1 MTTIKIGANELNAGY
16 TLPSPPTVYLRLFAR
31 LALQRLYG
39 AVPMHED
46 SALIRQWR
54 LLKLLSSR
62 HYGATVK
69 ELSEEMKVNEKT
81 IRRDLQTFEQVGFP
95 LEETV
100 GERGRKS
107 WKVRVTKDQPE
118 LNFALDEALALYMGR
133 RFLEPL
139 AGTFFW
145 DAAQSAFKK
154 IRACLGKAALEYLEK
169 IAGRLHHRVVGAGD
183 YSKKADLIDALMQAI
198 EDHKQTFITY
208 RSQQATEPV
217 SYPVY
222 PYGLTYFR
230 GSLYLI
236 AHAPDHNEVRHYK
249 VDRIEDAEQTALPFN
264 RPGDFDLE
272 KHLAGS
278 FGVFQG
284 RGNVTVKIRFAPTV
298 ARYVEE
304 ARWHSSQELAKQRD
318 GHLVAT
324 FALSNTEEIGRWI
337 LSFGK
342 HALVLEPQELR
353 ERIAE
358 EAEAILRASR
368 PEIFTTKP
376 SVTKTR
382 ALRNGPPR

>member
-1 MTTIKIGANELNAGY
+1 MTSTPPTLDNLNDGKPCIS
-16 TLPSPPTVYLRLFAR
+16 PSPAYLRLFVR
-31 LALQRLYG
+31 LALLRVYG
-39 AVPMHED
+39 ALPMNDD

-54 LLKLLSSR
+54 LLKVLSSR

-69 ELSEEMKVNEKT
+69 ELAEEMKVNEKT

-95 LEETV
+95 LEESV
-100 GERGRKS
+100 GERGRKT
-107 WKVRVTKDQPE
+107 WKVCGSKDQPE
-118 LNFALDEALALYMGR
+118 LSFALDEALALYMGR

-154 IRACLGKAALEYLEK
+154 IRACLGKTALAYLEK

-183 YSKKADLIDALMQAI
+183 YSKKADLIDSLMQAI
-198 EDHKQTFITY
+198 EDHNQTFITY

-236 AHAPDHNEVRHYK
+236 AHSPDHDEVRHYK
-249 VDRIEDAEQTALPFN
+249 VDRVEDVDVTAMPFN

-284 RGNVTVKIRFAPTV
+284 KENVEVEIRFAPTV

-304 ARWHSSQELAKQRD
+304 SRWHESQQLVKQRD
-318 GHLVAT
+318 GSLIAT
-324 FALSNTEEIGRWI
+324 FRLSNTEEIGRWV

-353 ERIAE
+353 ERIAD

-368 PEIFTTKP
+368 SQSDGARTVRKKSRTA
-376 SVTKTR
+376 SR
-382 ALRNGPPR
+382 AK

>member
-1 MTTIKIGANELNAGY
+1 M
-16 TLPSPPTVYLRLFAR
+16 PSPYLRLFSR
-31 LALQRLYG
+31 RVLLEIYG
-39 AVPMHED
+39 VLPMSDE
-46 SALIRQWR
+46 SALVRQWR

-69 ELSEEMKVNEKT
+69 ELADEMQVVEKT
-81 IRRDLQTFEQVGFP
+81 IRRDLQTFQQVGFP
-95 LEETV
+95 LEEIV

-107 WKVRVTKDQPE
+107 WRVRVAKDQPE
-118 LNFALDEALALYMGR
+118 LSFALDEALALYMGR

-139 AGTFFW
+139 AGTYFW
-145 DAAQSAFKK
+145 EAAQGAFKK
-154 IRACLGKAALEYLEK
+154 IRSCLGKSALQYLET

-183 YSKKADLIDALMQAI
+183 YSQKADLIDQLMQAI
-198 EDHKQTFITY
+198 EEHKQTFLTY

-236 AHAPDHNEVRHYK
+236 AHAPDHEEIRHYK
-249 VDRIEDAEQTALPFN
+249 VDRIEELELTELPFN

-284 RGNVTVKIRFAPTV
+284 RGTVVVKVRFAPSV
-298 ARYVEE
+298 ARYVQES
-304 ARWHSSQELAKQRD
+304 RWHDSQQLTKQRD
-318 GHLVAT
+318 GSLLAT
-324 FALSNTEEIGRWI
+324 FTLSNTEEVGRWV

-342 HALVLEPQELR
+342 HALVIEPAELR
-353 ERIAE
+353 ERIAD
-358 EAEAILRASR
+358 EAEAILKASR
-368 PEIFTTKP
+368 PATSNDQELP
-376 SVTKTR
+376 R
-382 ALRNGPPR
+382 ARQRKSTAR

>member
-1 MTTIKIGANELNAGY
+1 MTRIDDDAAPLSSQPCNPAR
-16 TLPSPPTVYLRLFAR
+16 PAYLRLLAR
-31 LALQRLYG
+31 LALLRLYG
-39 AVPMHED
+39 AMPMSED

-62 HYGATVK
+62 RFGATVK
-69 ELSEEMKVNEKT
+69 ELAEEMKVNEKT
-81 IRRDLQTFEQVGFP
+81 IRRDLRTFEQVGFP
-95 LEETV
+95 LEEVV
-100 GERGRKS
+100 GDRGRKS
-107 WKVRVTKDQPE
+107 WKVRTSKDRPE

-145 DAAQSAFKK
+145 EAAQSAFKK
-154 IRACLGKAALEYLEK
+154 IRACLGKNALEYLER

-198 EDHKQTFITY
+198 EDHHQAFITY

-236 AHAPDHNEVRHYK
+236 AHSPDHEQVRHYK
-249 VDRIEDAEQTALPFN
+249 VDRMDDVEVTLVPFN

-284 RGNVTVKIRFAPTV
+284 GDGVTVKIRFAPTV

-304 ARWHSSQELAKQRD
+304 SRWHESQQLTKQRD
-318 GHLVAT
+318 GSLIAV
-324 FALSNTEEIGRWI
+324 FQLSNTEEISRWI
-337 LSFGK
+337 LSFGR
-342 HALVLEPQELR
+342 HAVVVEPPELR
-353 ERIAE
+353 ARIGE
-358 EAEAILRASR
+358 EAAAICQSLQPQQPPSFVATRPNKSTAAKLR
-368 PEIFTTKP
+368 
-376 SVTKTR
+376 
-382 ALRNGPPR
+382 

>member
-1 MTTIKIGANELNAGY
+1 MTK
-16 TLPSPPTVYLRLFAR
+16 PSIEACISISTTYSRLFPQR
-31 LALQRLYG
+31 ALLRIYG
-39 AVPMHED
+39 VLPMSDE

-54 LLKLLSSR
+54 LLKVLSAR

-69 ELSEEMKVNEKT
+69 ELAEEMRVNEKT

-95 LEETV
+95 LEEIV

-107 WKVRVTKDQPE
+107 WKVRDSKDQPE
-118 LNFALDEALALYMGR
+118 LSFALDEALALYMGR

-145 DAAQSAFKK
+145 EAAQSAFQK
-154 IRACLGKAALEYLEK
+154 IRACLGKQALQYLET

-217 SYPVY
+217 SYPIY

-236 AHAPDHNEVRHYK
+236 AHAPDHDEIRHYK
-249 VDRIEDAEQTALPFN
+249 VDRIDEVDVTALPFN
-264 RPGDFDLE
+264 RPGDFDLD

-284 RGNVTVKIRFAPTV
+284 RGNVTVQVRFGPTV
-298 ARYVEE
+298 ARYVAES
-304 ARWHSSQELAKQRD
+304 RWHESQRLTKQRD
-318 GHLVAT
+318 GSLVAT
-324 FALSNTEEIGRWI
+324 FELSNTEEIGRWI

-342 HALVLEPQELR
+342 HALVLEPKELR
-353 ERIAE
+353 ERIAD

-368 PEIFTTKP
+368 PTESNGREHPQAKKP
-376 SVTKTR
+376 RKRSAR
-382 ALRNGPPR
+382 

>member
-1 MTTIKIGANELNAGY
+1 MTMMSIHADDSGGGY
-16 TLPSPPTVYLRLFAR
+16 TCIPPPFVSLRLFAH
-31 LALQRLYG
+31 LVLLRLYG
-39 AVPMHED
+39 AVPMNED

-100 GERGRKS
+100 GERGRKN
-107 WKVRVTKDQPE
+107 WKVRGTKDQPE

-139 AGTFFW
+139 AGTFLW

-154 IRACLGKAALEYLEK
+154 IRACLGKTALEYLEK
-169 IAGRLHHRVVGAGD
+169 IGGRLHHRVVGAGD

-236 AHAPDHNEVRHYK
+236 AHAPDHNEIRHYK

-304 ARWHSSQELAKQRD
+304 ARWHASQQLAKQRD
-318 GHLVAT
+318 GHLIAT

-353 ERIAE
+353 ERIAD

-368 PEIFTTKP
+368 PEAYGGK
-376 SVTKTR
+376 SSKSKSRSLRRSSTR
-382 ALRNGPPR
+382 

>member
-1 MTTIKIGANELNAGY
+1 MKPDIEACISMSTTY
-16 TLPSPPTVYLRLFAR
+16 SRLF
-31 LALQRLYG
+31 LQRVLLQVYG
-39 AVPMHED
+39 VLPMSDE

-69 ELSEEMKVNEKT
+69 ELASEMQVNEKT

-95 LEETV
+95 LEEIV

-107 WKVRVTKDQPE
+107 WKVRGSKDQPE

-145 DAAQSAFKK
+145 EAAQSAFKK
-154 IRACLGKAALEYLEK
+154 IRACLGKSALQYLES
-169 IAGRLHHRVVGAGD
+169 IAGKLHHRVVGAGD
-183 YSKKADLIDALMQAI
+183 YSKKADLIDHLMQAI
-198 EDHKQTFITY
+198 EEHKQTFLAY

-236 AHAPDHNEVRHYK
+236 AHAPDHDEIRHYK
-249 VDRIEDAEQTALPFN
+249 VDRIEEVDVTALPFN
-264 RPGDFDLE
+264 RPGDFDLD

-298 ARYVEE
+298 ARYVAES
-304 ARWHSSQELAKQRD
+304 RWHESQQLAKQRD
-318 GHLVAT
+318 GGLTAT
-324 FALSNTEEIGRWI
+324 FELSNTEEIGRWI

-342 HALVLEPQELR
+342 HALVLEPKELR
-353 ERIAE
+353 ERIAD

-368 PEIFTTKP
+368 PSESNGVR
-376 SVTKTR
+376 SVRTSATAKRT
-382 ALRNGPPR
+382 AK

>member
-1 MTTIKIGANELNAGY
+1 MKPDIEACISMSTTY
-16 TLPSPPTVYLRLFAR
+16 SRLFLHR
-31 LALQRLYG
+31 VLLQVYG
-39 AVPMHED
+39 VLPMSDE

-69 ELSEEMKVNEKT
+69 ELASEMQVNEKT

-95 LEETV
+95 LEEIV

-107 WKVRVTKDQPE
+107 WKVRGSKDQPE

-145 DAAQSAFKK
+145 EAAQSAFKK
-154 IRACLGKAALEYLEK
+154 IRACLGKSALQYLEN
-169 IAGRLHHRVVGAGD
+169 IAGKLHHRVVGAGD
-183 YSKKADLIDALMQAI
+183 YSKKADLIDHLMQAI
-198 EDHKQTFITY
+198 EEHKQTFLAY

-236 AHAPDHNEVRHYK
+236 AHAPDHDEIRHYK
-249 VDRIEDAEQTALPFN
+249 VDRIEEVDVTALPFN
-264 RPGDFDLE
+264 RPGDFDLD

-284 RGNVTVKIRFAPTV
+284 RGNVTVKVRFAPTV
-298 ARYVEE
+298 ARYVSES
-304 ARWHSSQELAKQRD
+304 RWHESQQLAKQRD
-318 GHLVAT
+318 GGLTAT
-324 FALSNTEEIGRWI
+324 FELSNTEEIGRWI

-342 HALVLEPQELR
+342 HALVLEPKELR
-353 ERIAE
+353 ERIAD

-368 PEIFTTKP
+368 PLESNGVRSVHTT
-376 SVTKTR
+376 VATK
-382 ALRNGPPR
+382 RNAR

>member
-1 MTTIKIGANELNAGY
+1 MTMSSMNADDRSRGY
-16 TLPSPPTVYLRLFAR
+16 TDGSPPIVDLQLFAH
-31 LALQRLYG
+31 LALLRLYG
-39 AVPMHED
+39 AVPMNED

-62 HYGATVK
+62 RYGATVK

-81 IRRDLQTFEQVGFP
+81 IRRDLLTFEQVGFP

-100 GERGRKS
+100 GERGRKN
-107 WKVRVTKDQPE
+107 WKVRGAKDQPE
-118 LNFALDEALALYMGR
+118 LNFAMDEALALYMGR

-154 IRACLGKAALEYLEK
+154 IRACLGKTALEYLER
-169 IAGRLHHRVVGAGD
+169 IGARLHHRVVGAGD

-236 AHAPDHNEVRHYK
+236 AHAPDHNEIRHYK

-284 RGNVTVKIRFAPTV
+284 RGHVTVKVRFAPTV

-304 ARWHSSQELAKQRD
+304 ARWHASQQLAKQRD
-318 GHLVAT
+318 GHLIAT

-353 ERIAE
+353 ERIAD

-368 PEIFTTKP
+368 PEADNGTPSATKVRP
-376 SVTKTR
+376 SKKTSSR
-382 ALRNGPPR
+382 

>member
-1 MTTIKIGANELNAGY
+1 MTIAPVTVDHPNQGNTCIP
-16 TLPSPPTVYLRLFAR
+16 PSRAYLRLFAR
-31 LALQRLYG
+31 LALLRIYG
-39 AVPMHED
+39 ALPMNDD

-69 ELSEEMKVNEKT
+69 ELAEEMKVNEKT

-95 LEETV
+95 LEESI
-100 GERGRKS
+100 GERGRKN
-107 WKVRVTKDQPE
+107 WKVCGAKDQPE
-118 LNFALDEALALYMGR
+118 LAFALDEALALYMGR

-154 IRACLGKAALEYLEK
+154 IRACLGKSALAYLEK

-236 AHAPDHNEVRHYK
+236 AHSPDHDQVRHYK
-249 VDRIEDAEQTALPFN
+249 VDRVEDVDVTAMPFN

-284 RGNVTVKIRFAPTV
+284 NENVIVEIRFAPTV

-304 ARWHSSQELAKQRD
+304 SRWHESQQLSKQRD
-318 GHLVAT
+318 GSLIAS
-324 FALSNTEEIGRWI
+324 FRLSNTEEIGRWV

-342 HALVLEPQELR
+342 HAMVMKPEELR
-353 ERIAE
+353 ERIAD
-358 EAEAILRASR
+358 EAEAILRVSR
-368 PEIFTTKP
+368 PQLDVV
-376 SVTKTR
+376 STR
-382 ALRNGPPR
+382 SKKKLTSRTAAR

>member
-1 MTTIKIGANELNAGY
+1 MTWTPDDSAGR
-16 TLPSPPTVYLRLFAR
+16 TQVAACNQPTSTYLRLFAR
-31 LALQRLYG
+31 LTLLKTHG
-39 AVPMHED
+39 AVSMSED

-69 ELSEEMKVNEKT
+69 ELAEEMRVNEKT

-95 LEETV
+95 LEEVV

-107 WKVRVTKDQPE
+107 WKVRGSKDQPE

-154 IRACLGKAALEYLEK
+154 IRACLGKTALEYLER

-230 GSLYLI
+230 GSLYLV
-236 AHAPDHNEVRHYK
+236 AHAPDHEQIRHYK
-249 VDRIEDAEQTALPFN
+249 IDRVEDVDVTALPFN

-284 RGNVTVKIRFAPTV
+284 GSEVTVKVRFAPAV

-304 ARWHSSQELAKQRD
+304 SRWHGSQQLAKQKD
-318 GHLVAT
+318 GTLTAT
-324 FALSNTEEIGRWI
+324 FRLSNTEEISRWI

-342 HALVLEPQELR
+342 FATVVEPEELR
-353 ERIAE
+353 DRIAA
-358 EAEAILRASR
+358 EAEAILANHRSPAMDGRTTRRARSAR
-368 PEIFTTKP
+368 
-376 SVTKTR
+376 
-382 ALRNGPPR
+382 